1 MHMRV
6 AAYIRQVIAMGLRTL
21 NNMQDNV
28 AFVQIRL
35 LNTYRKKTI
44 KLPFFGVLWLPR
56 VQSQLFNSLLDVYRY
71 FSR

>member
-35 LNTYRKKTI
+35 LNTYRKKH
-44 KLPFFGVLWLPR
+44 
-56 VQSQLFNSLLDVYRY
+56 
-71 FSR
+71 